1 MKDKRKIILVVC
13 RMVENNKRVLFSIDL
28 WRRIYLDYPDWQM
41 VIIGDGRDLDKY
53 KMFAKMYGLK
63 NLVFTGKIDPL
74 PFYREASV
82 FLMTSRFEGF
92 GMTLLE
98 SQQMGVVPI
107 AIDTYKS
114 LHDIVQDNYNGVIVK
129 NEDLDEMDRCVR
141 RVLDDEDLRTKIA
154 YNEINSSKR
163 FKPSVI
169 IESWM
174 TLLNS

>member
-1 MKDKRKIILVVC
+1 
-13 RMVENNKRVLFSIDL
+13 
-28 WRRIYLDYPDWQM
+28 
-41 VIIGDGRDLDKY
+41 
-53 KMFAKMYGLK
+53 MFAKMYGLK

-129 NEDLDEMDRCVR
+129 NEDLDEMVRCVR

-169 IESWM
+169 VAFWM